1 MKSSCHKWRLMDLT
15 LDLISGKESLRL
27 LHHPAVETE
36 VCACIS
42 IFMGCPE
49 PHEYKY
55 LPHRGRTRRNRRPRK
70 LRGFTSKYASW
81 QRVYSHG
88 LPGAGVRVQTGSVGI
103 TDRPNL
109 NPKWI
114 RKLLSCLFSAF
125 QLCHFLKLLS
135 AKSSKQTN
143 PSWLIYL

>member
-36 VCACIS
+36 VYACIS

-143 PSWLIYL
+143 PFWLIYL